1 MNTPNKPANELRI
14 GNIKAAVWRNETEG
28 SVRFNV
34 TFSRSYRDAE
44 HWRTSDSFGRDDLL
58 VVAKLADQAHTWICT
73 QGREA
78 RLDSSHAAAGNRF
91 ETASATV
98 ANARDRVLRTAAA
111 GSGAARAA

>member
-58 VVAKLADQAHTWICT
+58 VVAKLADQAHTWICA

-78 RLDSSHAAAGNRF
+78 RVEAAHNASGHRL
-91 ETASATV
+91 ETGSTAIT
-98 ANARDRVLRTAAA
+98 NARERVLRGTGAAA
-111 GSGAARAA
+111 SAVRAA

>member
-73 QGREA
+73 QGREP
-78 RLDSSHAAAGNRF
+78 RLDAAHAAAGTRL
-91 ETASATV
+91 ETASTTV
-98 ANARDRVLRTAAA
+98 AHARERVLRSA
-111 GSGAARAA
+111 GSGAVRAA

>member
-73 QGREA
+73 QGRELRFDA
-78 RLDSSHAAAGNRF
+78 AQAAAGNRL
-91 ETASATV
+91 ETATTAV
-98 ANARDRVLRTAAA
+98 AQARERVLRSA
-111 GSGAARAA
+111 GSGSVRAA

>member
-78 RLDSSHAAAGNRF
+78 RLEAAHAAVGPRL
-91 ETASATV
+91 ETTSASVASA
-98 ANARDRVLRTAAA
+98 RERVLRSA
-111 GSGAARAA
+111 GTGAARAA